1 MKKLILLIN
10 FVSLCALMHSQDQ
23 IIKEKSQSKNEIGI
37 YSRIGICEL
46 TRHQEQQGIASAHGK
61 EVLQYGLSYIRTIS
75 KDVKLETGVFY
86 SRYTIVNHIIDEPD
100 LHFYATE
107 YMHLISIP
115 ILFRY
120 YFQGNIYVSGGT
132 TLDLVSSRTG
142 GWVLTDSQNG
152 FSLSIGAGKEIF
164 VNRISFYFEP
174 NFILHAVVPFSGNLI
189 QQKFFV
195 PGFKLGINYNI

>member
-75 KDVKLETGVFY
+75 KDVKLET
-86 SRYTIVNHIIDEPD
+86 
-100 LHFYATE
+100 AE
-107 YMHLISIP
+107 YFIP
-115 ILFRY
+115 GI
-120 YFQGNIYVSGGT
+120 Q
-132 TLDLVSSRTG
+132 
-142 GWVLTDSQNG
+142 
-152 FSLSIGAGKEIF
+152 LSII
-164 VNRISFYFEP
+164 
-174 NFILHAVVPFSGNLI
+174 
-189 QQKFFV
+189 
-195 PGFKLGINYNI
+195 